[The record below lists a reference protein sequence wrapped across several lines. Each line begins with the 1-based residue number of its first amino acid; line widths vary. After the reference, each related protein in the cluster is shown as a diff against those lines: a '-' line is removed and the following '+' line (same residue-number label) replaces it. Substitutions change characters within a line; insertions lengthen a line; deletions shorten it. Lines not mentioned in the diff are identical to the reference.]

1 MDTMCM
7 NYQCPL
13 KETCQRF
20 KSKPAYGQ
28 AYAMYKPVVI
38 DGNIKCENKI
48 SVELRVAKIA

>member
-13 KETCQRF
+13 KENCQRF

-48 SVELRVAKIA
+48 SVELRVVKIA